1 MAKDIETKPTPLE
14 DMSSYHIKECYP
26 LADKIMRNIPVVD
39 TKELSEELKKL
50 PVSANMKDNFRKRN
64 KALIAKR
71 KFSGPTIKET
81 SSIRTGPK
89 SYDLKSGGKV
99 KKNYSKGGGVRAA
112 KY

>member
-1 MAKDIETKPTPLE
+1 MAKDIETKPTFFE
-14 DMSSYHIKECYP
+14 DMSYTHVKRYYP
-26 LADKIMRNIPVVD
+26 LADKIMRDIPVVD
-39 TKELSEELKKL
+39 AEKLNEELKKL
-50 PVSANMKDNFRKRN
+50 PVSAIIKDNFRKRN

-89 SYDLKSGGKV
+89 SYALKSGGKV